1 MFPRLPLLFVFRDLR
16 VVPIPVVLD
25 SLQDLSCVWMN
36 QVAPGLPER
45 LDNEVDKHHLG
56 GEGKEEPSSITL
68 RMIAQRCRLQNVL
81 RASIK
86 FFPYLVRAGPW

>member
-25 SLQDLSCVWMN
+25 PLQDLSCVWMN

-45 LDNEVDKHHLG
+45 LDNEIDEHHLG
-56 GEGKEEPSSITL
+56 GEGKEEEG
-68 RMIAQRCRLQNVL
+68 RGKDKEEGRRLQNRELTCGSNLNVT
-81 RASIK
+81 
-86 FFPYLVRAGPW
+86 